1 MYRVSRKRIIRS
13 NGGDTETFEVGDEIE
28 PTESE
33 LDAFGGNLVKVEND
47 DTSES
52 EESVSDESE
61 EEDSDDSSQSEDT
74 QSESGYSRD
83 YPELSKLTVNEEL
96 IGYLQGNEFSDSEK
110 EELHDIES
118 KGEDRITAH
127 QRIDEYA

>member
-1 MYRVSRKRIIRS
+1 MYKVSRKRIIRS

-33 LDAFGGNLVKVEND
+33 LDAFGDNLVKVEND

-96 IGYLQGNEFSDSEK
+96 IGYLQGNEFSEEEK